1 MSPGAQAGV
10 QLASTE
16 VLDPVQNVW
25 RVGPALST
33 KRFATAAAAL
43 SGAIF
48 IAGGYDGAQYLAS
61 AEMLDPR
68 VGEWRP
74 VRTWL

>member
-1 MSPGAQAGV
+1 M

-25 RVGPALST
+25 RVGPPLST

-43 SGAIF
+43 GGAIF

-68 VGEWRP
+68 VGGWRP
-74 VRTWL
+74 VRTWLSEPGFRV